1 VQVTSTPSPDA
12 SFSPA
17 PAATVPPIVTWTER
31 LEAATA
37 LDPVVR
43 AVRPLADALVSDP
56 ARRDLLRGAWLGHA
70 VHPLLTDLPIG
81 LWTSALTLDLVGGAS
96 ARPAARR
103 LVGLGVLLFVP
114 TALTGWAE
122 WSGIETRDQR
132 VGVVHAVANAAA
144 ALGFAA
150 SWRARRRGRVLRGK
164 ALGLG
169 SASLLG
175 VGGYLGGHLV
185 STRKISSHNP
195 AFDA

>member
-1 VQVTSTPSPDA
+1 VTIPPTPDA
-12 SFSPA
+12 PLGAAPTA
-17 PAATVPPIVTWTER
+17 PAPPIVTWTEQ
-31 LEAATA
+31 LENTTA
-37 LDPVVR
+37 LDGVVR
-43 AVRPLADALVSDP
+43 AIRPLAGALVSDP

-70 VHPLLTDLPIG
+70 VHPVLTDLPIG
-81 LWTSALTLDLVGGAS
+81 LWSSALTLDLLGGAS

-103 LVGLGVLLFVP
+103 LTGLGVLLFVP

-122 WSGIETRDQR
+122 WSGLETRNQR

-150 SWRARRRGRVLRGK
+150 SWRARGRGRVLRGK
-164 ALGLG
+164 ALALG

-185 STRKISSHNP
+185 SARKVSSHNP